1 MKIYVWNYVEDCLR
15 WICCQL
21 ISSLDELQRDLYSSS
36 EKMNEKR
43 RKKLRIYFEIF
54 VFHINNLYF
63 STIKSIQ
70 KKCFAS

>member
-36 EKMNEKR
+36 EKMNEKEE
-43 RKKLRIYFEIF
+43 K
-54 VFHINNLYF
+54 
-63 STIKSIQ
+63 IKDLL
-70 KKCFAS
+70 